1 MNVCARAGSHL
12 IYTMVKIIR
21 SIIALVA
28 LAAALRAADSG
39 PTPVDT
45 LTDLVARQRTLF
57 ADAEKNQGTPE
68 FDHENFKSQLQQLS
82 DAYSVLLRDHP
93 DFTEARVD
101 YGQMLWKIDMRK
113 EAVIQLLEANRLDKD
128 IPVVKNLLGNYLAED
143 GRPVEALPYFM
154 AAIKLAPREPLYHY
168 NLGTLLYSARDD
180 FLKEDHWTRAALD
193 HSMIEAFR
201 RAAELAPDRIDY
213 TYRYANAFYDLAT
226 PDWENALKAWR
237 ALELQ
242 AKPGLE
248 LQFLQL
254 QEATVL
260 LNQKKPDAAGALLD
274 GITEPKLAQQKQKLV
289 AQLPPKPAK

>member
-1 MNVCARAGSHL
+1 
-12 IYTMVKIIR
+12 MVKIIR
-21 SIIALVA
+21 SVLALVA

-39 PTPVDT
+39 PMPVDT
-45 LTDLVARQRTLF
+45 LKDLVARQQALF
-57 ADAEKNQGTPE
+57 ADAEKDRGSPD
-68 FDHENFKSQLQQLS
+68 FDQENFKSQLQQLA
-82 DAYSVLLRDHP
+82 DAYEALLHDHP

-113 EAVIQLLEANRLDKD
+113 EAVVQLLQANDLDQD

-168 NLGTLLYSARDD
+168 NLGMLLSSARDD
-180 FLKEDHWTRAALD
+180 FLKDDHWTRAALD
-193 HSMIEAFR
+193 HSMLEAFR
-201 RAAELAPDRIDY
+201 RAAELAPGRIEY
-213 TYRYANAFYDLAT
+213 TYRYAKAFYDLET

-237 ALELQ
+237 ALEPQ

-248 LQFLQL
+248 LQLIHL
-254 QEATVL
+254 QEANIL
-260 LNQKKPDAAGALLD
+260 LKQKKPDDARALLD
-274 GITEPKLAQQKQKLV
+274 AITEPKLAEEKQKLV